1 MIVESVAG
9 DMTVVVTAA
18 VELSSAPISH
28 VTVTSAGG
36 AGTIYEHAMPTPQ
49 KKRTSARQFKSN
61 KRTDRISD
69 IFVGDEGE

>member
-1 MIVESVAG
+1 MAPAEAYLTFFTSVSQS
-9 DMTVVVTAA
+9 TQN
-18 VELSSAPISH
+18 ELSASDTIHEESE
-28 VTVTSAGG
+28 TS
-36 AGTIYEHAMPTPQ
+36 TDEHAMPTPQ